1 MNTSATSSPAA
12 ASCDRASAPKDAG
25 EPNDPLACNA
35 FERALQNRQRQ
46 QRSGEGE
53 EEPPGEP
60 AVLPAMP
67 PLMLSAAQTLALPPL
82 SSAGAL
88 DPAPTGTRAA
98 LEASLRE
105 SPCPQGTPIGGSD
118 AAMTW
123 EATVHEPNS
132 VALEVRAVR
141 TERSALPGSQA
152 AWGLTIASPTVG
164 VEVLARHVPRLNE
177 RLRKHAIGP
186 EHVRIERSDED
197 DQ

>member
-1 MNTSATSSPAA
+1 MNTSATSSASA
-12 ASCDRASAPKDAG
+12 GSCDRANAPKDAC
-25 EPNDPLACNA
+25 EQSDPLACNA
-35 FERALQNRQRQ
+35 FERALQSRQRQ
-46 QRSGEGE
+46 QRSNDDG
-53 EEPPGEP
+53 EEPPCEP

-67 PLMLSAAQTLALPPL
+67 TLVLSPAQTLALPPL

-105 SPCPQGTPIGGSD
+105 SPCPQGPSIGGSE

-132 VALEVRAVR
+132 VAVEVRAVR

-152 AWGLTIASPTVG
+152 AWGLTIASPSVG

-186 EHVRIERSDED
+186 EHVRIERRDED